1 MLILKPVVG
10 FQTQVDTLL
19 FNEKFNLVY
28 FSDHIF
34 NYIQSVSVYVCV
46 FPIVNVINLFH
57 VLWRPL
63 KTL

>member
-10 FQTQVDTLL
+10 FQTQVNTLL

-34 NYIQSVSVYVCV
+34 NYIQCV
-46 FPIVNVINLFH
+46 FV
-57 VLWRPL
+57 
-63 KTL
+63 